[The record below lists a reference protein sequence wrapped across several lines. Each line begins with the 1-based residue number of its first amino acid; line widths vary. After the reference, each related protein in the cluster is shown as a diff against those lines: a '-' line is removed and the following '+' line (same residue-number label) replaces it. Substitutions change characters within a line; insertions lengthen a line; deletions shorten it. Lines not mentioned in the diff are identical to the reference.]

1 MEPLPITDQTIREA
15 IKTAM
20 GEQKLTQKE
29 LADKLGI
36 KQPSVADVIGG
47 RRGRVPQ
54 SLIDILEALG
64 LELTARKKS

>member
-1 MEPLPITDQTIREA
+1 
-15 IKTAM
+15 M